1 MWIRLIFVAA
11 VAFGFWRLVRESWE
25 FVIRVGPTGVIS
37 HSGIK
42 DGRQKKLLGMCQT
55 IRFAEGQ
62 VTIRGRTGR
71 DGRLQ
76 LSFSGPIDPEIRQQ
90 IRNFL
95 LAEF

>member
-1 MWIRLIFVAA
+1 MWIRLIFVAT
-11 VAFGFWRLVRESWE
+11 VVFGFWRLVRESWE
-25 FVIRVGPTGVIS
+25 FAILVGPTGVIS

-42 DGRQKKLLGMCQT
+42 NGPQKKLLGLCQT
-55 IRFAEGQ
+55 IRFAEGR
-62 VTIRGRTGR
+62 VTIHGRTGR

-76 LSFSGPIDPEIRQQ
+76 LSFSGPIDPETRQQ